1 MMNKHTVRTIN
12 ILYDCWIWEQHRK
25 INSLFKY
32 KKDIIHHNCTRL
44 IYCEAYI
51 LHKVIKIEK
60 DTCMTMFYAAL
71 FTIAR
76 TWKQPRCPSTDEQIK
91 LWDTHT
97 HTHTHT
103 HTYTHNGLLLSHK
116 KEFIWVRRNEVE
128 KHRAN
133 YTEWSKLEREKQISY
148 HILSYSIY
156 AYI

>member
-44 IYCEAYI
+44 IYYETYI
-51 LHKVIKIEK
+51 LHKVTKIEK

-76 TWKQPRCPSTDEQIK
+76 TWKQPRCPSTDERIRK
-91 LWDTHT
+91 LWYIHT
-97 HTHTHT
+97 I
-103 HTYTHNGLLLSHK
+103 LLNHK
-116 KEFIWVRRNEVE
+116 KEHIWVSPNVVDEPRTYYKREVSQKE
-128 KHRAN
+128 KD
-133 YTEWSKLEREKQISY
+133 K
-148 HILSYSIY
+148 
-156 AYI
+156 

>member
-44 IYCEAYI
+44 IYYEAYI
-51 LHKVIKIEK
+51 LHKVTKIEK
-60 DTCMTMFYAAL
+60 YTCMTMFYAAL

-91 LWDTHT
+91 KLWYIYIH
-97 HTHTHT
+97 
-103 HTYTHNGLLLSHK
+103 THNGLLLSHK
-116 KEFIWVRRNEVE
+116 KEFESVIMRWRNIEPIIQ
-128 KHRAN
+128 
-133 YTEWSKLEREKQISY
+133 WSKLKREKQISY